1 MRKSNPIRM
10 CISCRTREPQ
20 QKLIR
25 LQKDYNNLIRYS
37 GEGRSFYL
45 CTKCIEGQH
54 ITKIVAGRM
63 KLDIKQVEEFFKE
76 LLENVK
82 N

>member
-10 CISCRTREPQ
+10 CISCRKRESR

-25 LQKDYNNLIRYS
+25 LQKDHSNLIRYS
-37 GEGRSFYL
+37 GVGRSFYL

-54 ITKIVAGRM
+54 ITKIVAGKM
-63 KLDIKQVEEFFKE
+63 KLDINQVKEFFKE
-76 LLENVK
+76 LVENVK

>member
-1 MRKSNPIRM
+1 MKKSNPIRM
-10 CISCRTREPQ
+10 CIACRKRESRQ
-20 QKLIR
+20 ELIR
-25 LQKDYNNLIRYS
+25 LQKDHSNLIGYS
-37 GEGRSFYL
+37 GKGRSFYL

-63 KLDIKQVEEFFKE
+63 KLDIKNVEEFFKE